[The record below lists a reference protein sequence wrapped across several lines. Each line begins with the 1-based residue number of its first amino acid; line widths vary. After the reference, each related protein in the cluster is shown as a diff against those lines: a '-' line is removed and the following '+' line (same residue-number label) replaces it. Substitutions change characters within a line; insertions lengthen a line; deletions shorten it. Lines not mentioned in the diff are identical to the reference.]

1 LSLKKQKGELPAR
14 TAKTFGECS
23 PFACLTM
30 QEHLHSPPILP
41 QASDLR
47 LWDSLSALPTTWHLA
62 RTCGLQAWTRF
73 RAGRLN
79 ENTSELNSIRLAAL
93 YYDRYSV
100 PFQYWTPS
108 AISSAL
114 GLLIPAAGKAEQLLI
129 PSPAQV
135 TEWYALL
142 GLELAEWP
150 IVTGFGPEGIT
161 QFNIEA
167 ARFHGLPSF

>member
-1 LSLKKQKGELPAR
+1 
-14 TAKTFGECS
+14 
-23 PFACLTM
+23 M

-41 QASDLR
+41 QASNLR
-47 LWDSLSALPTTWHLA
+47 LWHSLSALPTAWHLA

-73 RAGRLN
+73 RASHPQKN
-79 ENTSELNSIRLAAL
+79 DCELNSIRLLAL

-108 AISSAL
+108 AISFAL
-114 GLLIPAAGKAEQLLI
+114 GLLIPAAGKVEQLLI
-129 PSPAQV
+129 PSAAQV

-161 QFNIEA
+161 QFNTEA
-167 ARFHGLPSF
+167 ARYHGLPSFSSWPG